1 MRRRMNL
8 WNSHEDFSV
17 DFLTRHHNY
26 VLLNM
31 LHHIKSFLLHPLN
44 CNCKDDCACEEI
56 REKIVLSLNIDL
68 YNKAQKREE
77 IPEKLYAMK
86 LLLNI
91 PDDNYFKLHYAQSYP
106 IWLIQEKFQE
116 ESTRK
121 NFKIVERLIWG
132 LLRLGKTYELSM
144 LNEPRASINEAIA
157 LILGG
162 MPLKTTAKKLEKE
175 EYLCGEKA
183 YSAQLNIY
191 KPVCHFIAAFK
202 FMGENSPSL
211 ADPAQIQKFLS
222 LSHWFRKKLLIL
234 QTPNVKEKSLFSEDT
249 LLSLPS
255 WVNSDDVHITID
267 HLEDKLLKTNAYFS

>member
-1 MRRRMNL
+1 MMSL
-8 WNSHEDFSV
+8 WDNYKDFSA
-17 DFLTRHHNY
+17 DFLTRHHGY

-31 LHHIKSFLLHPLN
+31 LHRIKSFLLHPLN
-44 CNCKDDCACEEI
+44 CNCKGDCACEEI
-56 REKIVLSLNIDL
+56 REKIVLSLNIDH
-68 YNKAQKREE
+68 YNKAQKRQEV
-77 IPEKLYAMK
+77 PEKLYAMK

-91 PDDNYFKLHYAQSYP
+91 PDDSYFKLHYAHSYP
-106 IWLIQEKFQE
+106 IWLIKEKFQE

-175 EYLCGEKA
+175 EYLCGEKG
-183 YSAQLNIY
+183 YSAQLNTY
-191 KPVCHFIAAFK
+191 KPVCHFIAAFR
-202 FMGENSPSL
+202 FMEENSPSFSL
-211 ADPAQIQKFLS
+211 AEPEQIQKFLS

-255 WVNSDDVHITID
+255 WVNSDDVHIIID
-267 HLEDKLLKTNAYFS
+267 PLEDKLLKANAYFS